1 MAAVILLS
9 QLYNRP
15 VHICHVAKKEEVG
28 VADVGVAMSYSLH
41 AFVDIIDQ
49 GG

>member
-15 VHICHVAKKEEVG
+15 VHICHVARKEEVG
-28 VADVGVAMSYSLH
+28 VAGNRRGYKL
-41 AFVDIIDQ
+41 F
-49 GG
+49 